1 MIQEKWKYIG
11 ANEKMRIVN
20 GTALT
25 FAAIIL
31 YFVAF
36 IISLTIHYEIVSAG
50 ATMLGAGLAYFGIMS
65 FVKNQ
70 MTHFETTI
78 DERVKKLEN
87 KDINNT
93 KDEQL

>member
-1 MIQEKWKYIG
+1 MIHEKWRYIG

-36 IISLTIHYEIVSAG
+36 IVSLTIHYEIISAG
-50 ATMLGAGLAYFGIMS
+50 ATMLGAALAYFGIMS
-65 FVKNQ
+65 FVRNQ
-70 MTHFETTI
+70 MTHFETSI
-78 DERVKKLEN
+78 DERVKKIEN
-87 KDINNT
+87 KTNDT
-93 KDEQL
+93 KDEK

>member
-1 MIQEKWKYIG
+1 MNEKWKEIG
-11 ANEKMRIVN
+11 AKEKMQIVN

-36 IISLTIHYEIVSAG
+36 IVSLTIHYPIVSAG
-50 ATMLGAGLAYFGIMS
+50 ATMLGAALAYFGIMA
-65 FVKNQ
+65 FVKTQ
-70 MTHFETTI
+70 MTHFETSI

-87 KDINNT
+87 KEEKN
-93 KDEQL
+93 KG